1 MALVIMTDPDYTD
14 TTWCRQTVSGLLAEA
29 GRKRRPHRFVP
40 GDPAAWPDWDAVFDG
55 NRRILVVIGTSVA
68 WVQEL
73 LSRLSRENI
82 QVVLV
87 SLQSPAGTCGISTVL
102 MDHERATHA
111 LLTYLSG
118 LGRQGIALCGINP
131 NSSAD
136 RLKESA
142 FLAFWPESDQKAVQK
157 RIYYNYASISACCD
171 RFCCQLQPPCDAVIC
186 ANDVVAI
193 ALIRQLEERGISVPR
208 DLLLASFG
216 GTLLG
221 RLNRIPLTT
230 ASLDHNEL
238 GRQAFAA
245 CQYLEDNP
253 SVLSV
258 SVKVGC
264 QLVIRAS
271 TGDLTPQTGDGS
283 FGQSETLTVAP
294 IDFYDDPDVQD
305 ILAMESF
312 IGRCDELDLQILAG
326 LLRHQTY
333 AALAEHLFLAEN
345 ALKYRLRRMLDWL
358 GLANRQ
364 MLLEHLSAYLSAAS
378 LQEAVRIK
386 LGERS

>member
-1 MALVIMTDPDYTD
+1 
-14 TTWCRQTVSGLLAEA
+14 
-29 GRKRRPHRFVP
+29 
-40 GDPAAWPDWDAVFDG
+40 
-55 NRRILVVIGTSVA
+55 
-68 WVQEL
+68 
-73 LSRLSRENI
+73 
-82 QVVLV
+82 
-87 SLQSPAGTCGISTVL
+87 
-102 MDHERATHA
+102 
-111 LLTYLSG
+111 
-118 LGRQGIALCGINP
+118 
-131 NSSAD
+131 
-136 RLKESA
+136 
-142 FLAFWPESDQKAVQK
+142 
-157 RIYYNYASISACCD
+157 
-171 RFCCQLQPPCDAVIC
+171 
-186 ANDVVAI
+186 
-193 ALIRQLEERGISVPR
+193 SVPR

-312 IGRCDELDLQILAG
+312 IGRCDELDLQILEG

>member
-14 TTWCRQTVSGLLAEA
+14 TTWCRQTVRGLLAEA
-29 GRKRRPHRFVP
+29 GRTPPQRFVARRS
-40 GDPAAWPDWDAVFDG
+40 GAWADWDDGVDG
-55 NRRILVVIGTSVA
+55 NRRILSCSAPRWPGSRTF
-68 WVQEL
+68 
-73 LSRLSRENI
+73 SRLSRENI

-111 LLTYLSG
+111 LLAYLSG
-118 LGRQGIALCGINP
+118 LGRQSIALCGINP

-142 FLAFWPESDQKAVQK
+142 FRAFWPDSEQKAVQE
-157 RIYYNYASISACCD
+157 RIYYNYASVSACCSQ
-171 RFCCQLQPPCDAVIC
+171 FCCQLKPPCDAVIC

-193 ALIRQLEERGISVPR
+193 ALIRQLEERGICVPR

-230 ASLDHNEL
+230 ASLDHTEL

-271 TGDLTPQTGDGS
+271 TGDLAPQTSDGS
-283 FGQSETLTVAP
+283 FAQSETLTVAP

-333 AALAEHLFLAEN
+333 AALSEDLFLAEN